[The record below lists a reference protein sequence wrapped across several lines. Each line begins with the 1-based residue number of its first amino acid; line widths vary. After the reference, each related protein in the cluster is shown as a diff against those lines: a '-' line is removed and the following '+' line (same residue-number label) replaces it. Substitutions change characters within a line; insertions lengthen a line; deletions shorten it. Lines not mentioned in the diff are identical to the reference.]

1 MRFRR
6 ASIRELISQAYELDG
21 HTLQGVIRRDA
32 EGRWMVGTHS
42 LDDVLARYEGHE
54 VALIYLDF
62 EDERPMEKK
71 ICRTCGREYQGTEC
85 PVCREARIR
94 LRGRSER

>member
-1 MRFRR
+1 MGLRR
-6 ASIRELISQAYELDG
+6 ASIRELITAAYELDG

-32 EGRWMVGTHS
+32 EGHWFIGS
-42 LDDVLARYEGHE
+42 QALDEMLQRYEGHE

-62 EDERPMEKK
+62 ADDRPMEKK

-94 LRGRSER
+94 LRGRS

>member
-32 EGRWMVGTHS
+32 EGRWVIGTQT
-42 LDDVLARYEGHE
+42 LDEVLQRYEGHE

-62 EDERPMEKK
+62 EDERPMETK